1 MDDGNGPAQS
11 VKWAVHK
18 ITKVAKMD
26 ALVSLWL
33 AGGAQ
38 GMLLCAVI
46 LAFSSSNPVANRWLA
61 LFVGL
66 RSLHLLMLWLTYGQF
81 DLSRGLLGGPLTLV
95 SVLAPPALYLYVRTL
110 TEAEHRRDRWLPAH
124 LLVLVPPLLWYSY
137 HASSTENWATAAAAE
152 IQSWPSTAFVSVWLC
167 FVTIPYCAMALR
179 LLDAHGRR
187 LERTLSSIEQVSLQ
201 WLRWLVIAMIA
212 SHCIHLSLDLLQLAG
227 LIGPRPIMLANLV
240 ITLASLY
247 IISIGGL
254 RQPQVFTLPVQQA
267 LDAMDPVP
275 AIAAAAS
282 EPVAEETETARAK
295 YAKSNLDDDR
305 RGALWRRLQRLLA
318 ETEPHLNPDLNL
330 PELARLLGVRP
341 QELSE
346 VINSQHQ
353 GSFYDLINWHRVQ
366 AAIRLLE
373 EDGGRQRKIMDIGF
387 SAGFRN
393 QSTFYQHFR
402 RVTTMT
408 PAAYRD
414 QLKHAA
420 LGESSP
426 AT

>member
-1 MDDGNGPAQS
+1 M
-11 VKWAVHK
+11 
-18 ITKVAKMD
+18 KVTKMD

-46 LAFSSSNPVANRWLA
+46 LAFSSANPIANRWLA

-66 RSLHLLMLWLTYGQF
+66 RSLHLLMLWLTYGRF
-81 DLSRGLLGGPLTLV
+81 ELSRGPLGGLLGGPLTLV

-110 TEAEHRRDRWLPAH
+110 TEAEHRRDPRLPLH

-137 HASSTENWATAAAAE
+137 HASSTESWATAAAAE

-167 FVTIPYCAMALR
+167 FVTIPYCVMALR

-187 LERTLSSIEQVSLQ
+187 LEQALSSIERVSLQ
-201 WLRWLVIAMIA
+201 WLRWLVVAMIA
-212 SHCIHLSLDLLQLAG
+212 SHCVHLALDLLQLAG
-227 LIGPRPIMLANLV
+227 LTGPRPTMLATLT
-240 ITLASLY
+240 ITLVSLY

-254 RQPQVFTLPVQQA
+254 RQPQVFTQPMQQV
-267 LDAMDPVP
+267 LTAMGPP
-275 AIAAAAS
+275 APATTAATADEEQAS
-282 EPVAEETETARAK
+282 RGK
-295 YAKSNLDDDR
+295 YAKSSLGDDR
-305 RGALWRRLQRLLA
+305 RSDLWLQLQRLL
-318 ETEPHLNPDLNL
+318 EESRPYLNPDLNL

-346 VINSQHQ
+346 VINSQNQ
-353 GSFYDLINWHRVQ
+353 GSFYELINWHRVQ
-366 AAIRLLE
+366 AAIRLLD
-373 EDGGRQRKIMDIGF
+373 EDRDRQRKIMDIGF

-402 RVTTMT
+402 KITGMA

-414 QLKHAA
+414 QLGAA
-420 LGESSP
+420 DTNNVTSP
-426 AT
+426 T